1 MMTTSTLPDASWRAL
16 LHGRNGLRS
25 IALAGGVALHAINVY
40 IVVTILPSI
49 IADIGGLAYYAWST
63 TLFVVTSIVGSTL
76 AAKLIDQLGPRW
88 AYLLGLAI
96 FSSGTLLC
104 ALTPSMPVL
113 LLGRSIQGLGGGILM
128 ALSYALIRL
137 LFGAHLWA
145 RGMALVSGM
154 WGIATLCGPAVGGLF
169 AQGGHWRWAFLF
181 LLPVALILALI
192 VIKELPSAAVKS
204 PEPIR
209 IPAVTIGLLVISV
222 LIISVASLAP
232 ALVWQIVGIVA
243 GLAMVAWVG
252 KRDAHATVKLLPSGA
267 YTLSAQLGVVYAM
280 MCLLVA
286 SITPEIFVPYF
297 LQVIHGFSPLIAG
310 YMTAAMAA
318 GWTIGSVYSA
328 GKNGPAVARMLRLGP
343 LLIMVALLALAF
355 MTPQLGL
362 LHSAAGL
369 IVYCVALAAVGLGI
383 GLGWPHLLTHILN
396 VAPKGQEAL
405 ASASISTVQLYATA
419 FAAALAGVVANGAG
433 LTSLGGVAGAQS
445 AATWLLALFAVA
457 PLLAFVLVRR
467 LRGHVH

>member
-1 MMTTSTLPDASWRAL
+1 MTVAHQPDASWRAL
-16 LHGRNGLRS
+16 LYGRNGLRS
-25 IALAGGVALHAINVY
+25 MALAGGVALHAINVY

-49 IADIGGLAYYAWST
+49 VGDIGGLAYYAWST

-96 FSSGTLLC
+96 FSTGTLLC
-104 ALTPSMPVL
+104 AMAPSMPTL
-113 LLGRSIQGLGGGILM
+113 LLGRSVQGLGGGILM

-137 LFGAHLWA
+137 LFEAHLWA

-154 WGIATLCGPAVGGLF
+154 WGIATLCGPAIGGVF
-169 AQGGHWRWAFLF
+169 AQWGHWRWAFLF
-181 LLPVALILALI
+181 LLPVALMLALI
-192 VIKELPSAAVKS
+192 VVKELPTTSVKS

-209 IPAVTIGLLVISV
+209 IPALTIGLLVASV
-222 LIISVASLAP
+222 LVISVASLSS
-232 ALVWQIVGIVA
+232 ALLWQVLGIVA
-243 GLAMVAWVG
+243 GLAIVAWVG
-252 KRDAHATVKLLPSGA
+252 KRDARARVKLLPSGA

-297 LQVIHGFSPLIAG
+297 LQVIHGFSPLTAG

-318 GWTIGSVYSA
+318 GWTVGSVYSA
-328 GKNGPAVARMLRLGP
+328 SKGGAMVARMLQFGP
-343 LLIMVALLALAF
+343 LVIMTALLALAV
-355 MTPQLGL
+355 MTPQTGL
-362 LHSAAGL
+362 LDAASGL
-369 IVYCVALAAVGLGI
+369 VVYCIALAAVGLGI
-383 GLGWPHLLTHILN
+383 GLGWPHLLTHILT

-419 FAAALAGVVANGAG
+419 FAAALAGVVANAAG

-445 AATWLLALFAVA
+445 AAMWLLGLFALA
-457 PLLAFVLVRR
+457 PILVFFLVRR

>member
-1 MMTTSTLPDASWRAL
+1 MTSATEADASWRAL
-16 LHGRNGLRS
+16 LYGRNGLRS

-88 AYLLGLAI
+88 AYLLGLMV
-96 FSSGTLLC
+96 FSAGTLLC
-104 ALTPSMPVL
+104 ALAPSMPIL
-113 LLGRSIQGLGGGILM
+113 LLGRSVQGLGGGILM

-137 LFGAHLWA
+137 LFASHLWA

-181 LLPVALILALI
+181 LLPVALVLALI
-192 VIKELPSAAVKS
+192 VIKELPVTSEKS

-209 IPAVTIGLLVISV
+209 IPLFTIGLLVASV
-222 LIISVASLAP
+222 LVISVASLSP
-232 ALVWQIVGIVA
+232 ALVWQVLGIVA
-243 GLAMVAWVG
+243 GLAIVAWVG
-252 KRDAHATVKLLPSGA
+252 KRDARARVKLLPSGA
-267 YTLSAQLGVVYAM
+267 YTLSAQLGLVYAM

-297 LQVIHGFSPLIAG
+297 LQVIHGFSPLTAG

-318 GWTIGSVYSA
+318 GWTLGSVYSA
-328 GKNGPAVARMLRLGP
+328 SKSGSSVGVMLRFGP
-343 LLIMVALLALAF
+343 LLITAALLSLAV
-355 MTPQLGL
+355 MTPQAGMLG
-362 LHSAAGL
+362 SVSGL
-369 IVYCVALAAVGLGI
+369 VIYCIALAAVGLGI
-383 GLGWPHLLTHILN
+383 GLGWPHLLTHILT
-396 VAPKGQEAL
+396 VAPQGQEGL

-445 AATWLLALFAVA
+445 AAMWLLGLFGLA

-467 LRGHVH
+467 LRGHIY

>member
-1 MMTTSTLPDASWRAL
+1 MSLSNPPDASWRAL
-16 LHGRNGLRS
+16 LSGRNGLRS

-88 AYLLGLAI
+88 AYLLGLAV
-96 FSSGTLLC
+96 FSCGTLLC
-104 ALTPSMPVL
+104 ALAPSMPLL

-137 LFGAHLWA
+137 LFESHLWA

-154 WGIATLCGPAVGGLF
+154 WGIATLCGPAIGGLF

-181 LLPVALILALI
+181 LLPVALVLALI
-192 VIKELPSAAVKS
+192 VMRELSPHPVKS
-204 PEPIR
+204 PVPIR
-209 IPAVTIGLLVISV
+209 IPALTIGLLVASV
-222 LIISVASLAP
+222 LVISVASLSP
-232 ALVWQIVGIVA
+232 DLMWQVLGIVA
-243 GLAMVAWVG
+243 GLAIVVMVG
-252 KRDAHATVKLLPSGA
+252 RRDTRAQVKLLPSGA
-267 YTLSAQLGVVYAM
+267 YTLSTQLGVVYAM

-297 LQVIHGFSPLIAG
+297 LQTIHGFSPLTAG

-318 GWTIGSVYSA
+318 GWTVGSVYSA
-328 GKNGPAVARMLRLGP
+328 GKNGHIVASMLKFGP
-343 LLIMVALLALAF
+343 LVIVVALLSLAAMTPLLGWLTATLQLVVYCIALA
-355 MTPQLGL
+355 G
-362 LHSAAGL
+362 
-369 IVYCVALAAVGLGI
+369 VGLGI
-383 GLGWPHLLTHILN
+383 GMGWPHLLTHVLN
-396 VAPKGQEAL
+396 SAPKGQEGL
-405 ASASISTVQLYATA
+405 ASASISTIQLYATA

-433 LTSLGGVAGAQS
+433 LTQPGGVVGAQS
-445 AATWLLALFAVA
+445 AALWVFVLFALA
-457 PLLAFVLVRR
+457 PSLAFVWVRR
-467 LRGHVH
+467 LRGLAS